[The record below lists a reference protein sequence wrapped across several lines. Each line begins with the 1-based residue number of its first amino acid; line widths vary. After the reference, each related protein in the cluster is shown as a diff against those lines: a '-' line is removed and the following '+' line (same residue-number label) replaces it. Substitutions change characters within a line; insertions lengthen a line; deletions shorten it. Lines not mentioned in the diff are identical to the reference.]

1 MGSQEVT
8 EPVRRR
14 TFAGLTGI
22 STLAPASIRWD
33 AEQFATRI
41 GALR

>member
-1 MGSQEVT
+1 M

-22 STLAPASIRWD
+22 CTLAPASIRR
-33 AEQFATRI
+33 APEQFATRI
-41 GALR
+41 GASR